1 MFIGILQFELAIRES
16 ESLKDKRRVV
26 RSLKDRLHREHLV
39 SVAEI
44 EALDH
49 HKLAVMGVAIVSN
62 SRAHA
67 EGVLDRVTRKLRR
80 IPEAELCMLSREVLS
95 GDAAVADELG
105 EDGLPLW
112 TDDERRTEP
121 DDGPSDDATSPHG
134 ARR

>member
-1 MFIGILQFELAIRES
+1 MFIGILQFELLIRAS

-62 SRAHA
+62 TRSHA
-67 EGVLDRVTRKLRR
+67 EAVLDRVTRKLRR
-80 IPEAELCMLSREVLS
+80 VPDAELGNLSREILS
-95 GDAAVADELG
+95 GDAAVADELA

-112 TDDERRTEP
+112 TDQERR
-121 DDGPSDDATSPHG
+121 DDPAPS
-134 ARR
+134 RRHAGGRP